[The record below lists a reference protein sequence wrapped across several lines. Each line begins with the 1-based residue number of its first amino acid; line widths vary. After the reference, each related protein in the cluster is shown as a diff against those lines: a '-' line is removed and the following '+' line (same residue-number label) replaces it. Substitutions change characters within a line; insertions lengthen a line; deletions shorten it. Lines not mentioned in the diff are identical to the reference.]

1 MYFPYI
7 KHTTQFLTINNKLF
21 LQKSSPFHEY
31 YKNVCSILFIIFTA
45 KKKKKISETKN
56 KKHESP
62 ITMIPSTI
70 MRHCIN
76 PF

>member
-21 LQKSSPFHEY
+21 TNTIKTYVQSFLLQ
-31 YKNVCSILFIIFTA
+31 
-45 KKKKKISETKN
+45 KKKKKISERKN

>member
-21 LQKSSPFHEY
+21 TNTIKTYVQSFLSVLVF
-31 YKNVCSILFIIFTA
+31 
-45 KKKKKISETKN
+45 KKKKKISERKN

>member
-21 LQKSSPFHEY
+21 TNTIKTYVQSFLLQ
-31 YKNVCSILFIIFTA
+31 
-45 KKKKKISETKN
+45 KKKKKISKRKN